1 MRSWYSGGDN
11 ADDFL
16 EEIGSLIPTDK
27 ILKDNITW
35 DVPSSLNAS
44 LTHCAK
50 IAQGVLTADKIVDT
64 PLWAPPTAQKKRFKF
79 FTPSN
84 MLGKEHYRLN
94 VEKSSEYQPKLPEL
108 ASSVGLKAKVSQYRT
123 CFRLKSLWGGW
134 PSMYPSLIRWWH
146 RSWKYIPEEARDKV
160 V

>member
-1 MRSWYSGGDN
+1 MTSSVWSSLGQFHSGGDN

-16 EEIGSLIPTDK
+16 EEIRSLIPTDK

-64 PLWAPPTAQKKRFKF
+64 PL
-79 FTPSN
+79 
-84 MLGKEHYRLN
+84 
-94 VEKSSEYQPKLPEL
+94 
-108 ASSVGLKAKVSQYRT
+108 
-123 CFRLKSLWGGW
+123 
-134 PSMYPSLIRWWH
+134 
-146 RSWKYIPEEARDKV
+146 
-160 V
+160 